1 MSSSAPARERRRLP
15 RRRPTVTADL
25 IYDGFY
31 VAAVGG
37 SALGLFFLLVDSV
50 DGQPFFTPS
59 LMGTVLFTGV
69 PAESVTEV
77 RLDMVAYMTMIHM
90 LLFGLFGMAVAIMV
104 HEAELHSRH
113 PKEVILALFLVLEI
127 GFVVSA
133 NQFMPGVGRSDRL
146 RSHRGGQPGDRRDH
160 GAFHTPVA
168 QPRGLGAPRT
178 RQTGD
183 TYSLTARTGSGPPVH
198 SRRLIASHAPRGPS
212 RTFSSHE
219 LPWTLLAER
228 YSTLADQEGK

>member
-1 MSSSAPARERRRLP
+1 MSDSASARERRRLP
-15 RRRPTVTADL
+15 RRRPTITADL

-31 VAAVGG
+31 SAAIGG

-69 PAESVTEV
+69 PPESVTEV

-90 LLFGLFGMAVAIMV
+90 ALFGILGMAVAIMV

-127 GFVVSA
+127 GFLVSA
-133 NQFMPGVGRSDRL
+133 NQFMPGVVAVIGFGRIVVANLLTAVTMALFIL
-146 RSHRGGQPGDRRDH
+146 RSHNPE
-160 GAFHTPVA
+160 AW
-168 QPRGLGAPRT
+168 
-178 RQTGD
+178 
-183 TYSLTARTGSGPPVH
+183 
-198 SRRLIASHAPRGPS
+198 RRLVHGRPATPTR
-212 RTFSSHE
+212 
-219 LPWTLLAER
+219 
-228 YSTLADQEGK
+228 